1 MPKTDILSLSLG
13 ELTKE
18 IENLGE
24 QKFRAKQIYNWLH
37 VKKVCDF
44 KDMTNLSDTLRAKLD
59 EVFSITKIEVI
70 KKLVSKDGTVKYL
83 FALPDGT
90 AVESVV
96 MNYKH
101 GNSLCISTQVGC
113 KMGCS
118 FCASTIAGF
127 ERHLLPSEMLS
138 QVYFADKT
146 HGISSIVLMGIG
158 EPLDNFDNVMKFL
171 SLLSDKDGFNMS
183 LRHVSLSTCGIV
195 PKIYELSDLDLGL
208 TLSISLHAPNDDLR
222 KQIMPIANKYSLDE
236 LISACK
242 TYFEK
247 TGRRISF
254 EYSLIDGVND
264 TDECAKELAKLLHGF
279 NCHVNLIPVN
289 EVKERSYRASKIKS
303 VERFKEI
310 LIQNG
315 INATVRRTLG
325 TDISAACGQLRKN
338 HVKKEGLNEDCN

>member
-1 MPKTDILSLSLG
+1 MPKIDIMSLDFN
-13 ELTKE
+13 ELNNA
-18 IENLGE
+18 ISDLGE
-24 QKFRAKQIYNWLH
+24 QKFRAKQIFDWIH
-37 VKKVCDF
+37 IKKVTSF
-44 KDMTNLSDTLRAKLD
+44 NEMTNLSANLRKKLD
-59 EVFSITKIEVI
+59 ENFYITKIEVI
-70 KKLVSKDGTVKYL
+70 RKLVSKDGTVKYL

-127 ERHLLPSEMLS
+127 ERHLTPSEMLS
-138 QVYFADKT
+138 QVYFTHKQ
-146 HGISSIVLMGIG
+146 HGIGSIVLMGIG

-171 SLLSDKDGFNMS
+171 RILSSPDGHNMS
-183 LRHVSLSTCGIV
+183 LRHLSLSTCGIV
-195 PKIYELSDLDLGL
+195 PRIYELAELDLGL
-208 TLSISLHAPNDDLR
+208 TLSISLHAPNDELR
-222 KQIMPIANKYSLDE
+222 KKIMPIANKYSLDE

-242 TYFEK
+242 DYFDK

-264 TDECAKELAKLLHGF
+264 TEECAYQLSDLLKGF
-279 NCHVNLIPVN
+279 NCHVNLIPIN
-289 EVKERSYRASKIKS
+289 EVKERSYRASKINS
-303 VERFKEI
+303 VERFKNI
-310 LIQNG
+310 LTRRG

-325 TDISAACGQLRKN
+325 TDISAACGQLRKD
-338 HVKKEGLNEDCN
+338 HVKKEGTV